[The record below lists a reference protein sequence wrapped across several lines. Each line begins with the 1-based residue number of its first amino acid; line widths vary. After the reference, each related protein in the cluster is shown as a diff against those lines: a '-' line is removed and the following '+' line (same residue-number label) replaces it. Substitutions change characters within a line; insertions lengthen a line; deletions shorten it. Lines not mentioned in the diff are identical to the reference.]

1 MSFCLNSGICSST
14 YKKSRWHNESNELGV
29 CYSRKERG
37 KTYRSPN
44 FSLLVKSNLSCLC
57 ITQTTENLTY
67 M

>member
-37 KTYRSPN
+37 KTYCSPKSS
-44 FSLLVKSNLSCLC
+44 FMVKSNHMYGDKLLMHY
-57 ITQTTENLTY
+57 TDN
-67 M
+67 